1 MHVCSNLETSS
12 KKPVTKKEEIRDA
25 SVWPTNLQNRPVS
38 TSLAPRT
45 DTPTSRTAPES
56 GKGFSNQPPIAP
68 SSTSSSQESTLSVTP
83 SSNVPADSSPMP
95 TSQTQLK
102 KLIEQLKKK
111 LAESGKKKLAGIGK
125 EILDKEV
132 DEKVR
137 REVLTEEGERGA
149 HIVIGLFAVAL
160 AVLSG
165 TGAYVF
171 R

>member
-1 MHVCSNLETSS
+1 M
-12 KKPVTKKEEIRDA
+12 
-25 SVWPTNLQNRPVS
+25 
-38 TSLAPRT
+38 
-45 DTPTSRTAPES
+45 
-56 GKGFSNQPPIAP
+56 
-68 SSTSSSQESTLSVTP
+68 
-83 SSNVPADSSPMP
+83 PADSSPMP